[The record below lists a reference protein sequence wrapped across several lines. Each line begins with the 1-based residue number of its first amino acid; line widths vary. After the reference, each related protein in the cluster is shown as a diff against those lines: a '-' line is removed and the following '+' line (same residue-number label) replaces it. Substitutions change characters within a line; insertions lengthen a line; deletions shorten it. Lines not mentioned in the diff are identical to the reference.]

1 MLPRGI
7 RARVRCEFPTPA
19 TFAAAIVIRAQNASC
34 MSVGRGAG
42 CAVTAKVRVAHDA
55 GIIFPHFLWDADTV
69 RGGCCSPGTCWLFVM
84 GLVALVFGVLPVCAV
99 AAEQAGVKVTAIDIR
114 GNKRIE
120 LPAIAGRLTL
130 KSGDPYTP
138 ENVRGQIKILYET
151 GFFEEVQ
158 VETESGTGGMAL
170 TFLVREKPFITEI
183 VFDGNKALSDD
194 KLKEKITIKSQAF
207 LDQPQA
213 KESAEKIRLAYQG
226 DGYFNCGVIPVVQT
240 LDKDRKRLTFFIK
253 EGEKARVR
261 TVHFDGL
268 HAATKDEMFK
278 VMSTREWIPW
288 YGLITQLKLPSLVSD
303 AGVLKRE
310 EMNNDI
316 ERVKEV
322 LLNKGYLNVRVGL
335 PTAELDDEK
344 KWFVVTY
351 PVMEGEP
358 FTIGEIGFRGNTVF
372 EDPELRQGLKMKEGE
387 IFQRQKLRDEITR
400 LNDLYGGRGYSFA
413 DVSPNV
419 IPNTE
424 ERTASVVLT
433 IKEGEMMRVR
443 QINISGNEKTKDN
456 VVRREIRID
465 EQDVINTPALKRS
478 FQRLNNLNFFE
489 TVEILPAQVGVDK
502 VDLNVRVKEK
512 PTGQFSVG
520 GGFSTLDRLV
530 AIADITEGNLG
541 GNGWM
546 GRIRGQLGQQRTIGL
561 ITFRNPYVNDSL
573 TSMQLDVYRTATNY
587 ISWFETKTGASVTL
601 GRYLSEYTSGS
612 VSLFAE
618 ELNFKNPRPG
628 ICPDRF
634 PLVCSQLG
642 NQSTTGFRTSFS
654 RDTRDVF
661 MDPRTGWRAT
671 VGFDLGTP
679 YLGGSNNFYKYY
691 MDVIH
696 YTPLPFDTRFSVRAR
711 YGAAVGVE
719 NSPIPLT
726 ERFYVGGINTM
737 RGFVFGR
744 AGPVTDSNSLLG
756 ASKQLIF
763 NNDFIFTISADAK
776 LNGVIFFDYGKG
788 FNDDEP
794 LSSKLRKTVGLEGRW
809 ISPFGPLRAAYGI
822 NLDPNP
828 GERKGVFEFTIGTL
842 F

>member
-1 MLPRGI
+1 MVLVTLTCGLLPI
-7 RARVRCEFPTPA
+7 
-19 TFAAAIVIRAQNASC
+19 
-34 MSVGRGAG
+34 
-42 CAVTAKVRVAHDA
+42 H
-55 GIIFPHFLWDADTV
+55 
-69 RGGCCSPGTCWLFVM
+69 GG
-84 GLVALVFGVLPVCAV
+84 
-99 AAEQAGVKVTAIDIR
+99 AAEQAGVKVTAIEIR

-120 LPAIAGRLTL
+120 LAAIAGRLTL
-130 KSGDPYTP
+130 KPGDPYTP
-138 ENVRGQIKILYET
+138 ENIRGQIKILYET

-158 VETESGTGGMAL
+158 VETESGTGGVAL
-170 TFLVREKPFITEI
+170 IFLVREKPFITEI
-183 VFDGNKALSDD
+183 VFDGNNALSDD
-194 KLKEKITIKSQAF
+194 KLKEKITIKSQAY

-226 DGYFNCGVIPVVQT
+226 DGYFNCRVIPIVQT
-240 LDKDRKRLTFFIK
+240 LDEDRKRLTFFVK
-253 EGEKARVR
+253 EGDKARVK
-261 TVHFDGL
+261 TVIFDGL

-278 VMSTREWIPW
+278 VMATREWIPW
-288 YGLITQLKLPSLVSD
+288 YGLITQLTLPSLLSD

-310 EMNNDI
+310 EMNNDV
-316 ERVKEV
+316 ERIKEV
-322 LLNKGYLNVRVGL
+322 LLNKGYLNARVGV
-335 PTAELDDEK
+335 PTVELSDEK

-351 PVMEGEP
+351 AVMEGEP

-372 EDPELRQGLKMKEGE
+372 EDPELREGLKMKEGE

-400 LNDLYGGRGYSFA
+400 LNDLYGSRGYSFA

-419 IPNTE
+419 IPNTG
-424 ERTASVVLT
+424 ERTAAVILT

-456 VVRREIRID
+456 VIRREIRVD

-520 GGFSTLDRLV
+520 GGFSTLDKIV

-546 GRIRGQLGQQRTIGL
+546 GRVRGQLGQQRTIGL

-587 ISWFETKTGASVTL
+587 ITYFETKTGASVTL
-601 GRYLSEYTSGS
+601 GRYLSEYSSGS

-618 ELNFKNPRPG
+618 ELNFKNPAAG
-628 ICPDRF
+628 ICPNQF

-642 NQSTTGFRTSFS
+642 NQSTTGFRTTMS

-661 MDPRTGWRAT
+661 MDPRNGWRGS

-679 YLGGSNNFYKYY
+679 YLGGTNNFYKYY
-691 MDVIH
+691 VDVIK
-696 YTPLPFDTRFSVRAR
+696 YTPLPFDTRVSFRAR
-711 YGAAVGVE
+711 YGAAVGIDGH
-719 NSPIPLT
+719 PIPLT
-726 ERFYVGGINTM
+726 ERYFVGGINTM

-744 AGPVTDSNSLLG
+744 AGPVTNSNSLLG

-763 NNDFIFTISADAK
+763 NTDFIFTISAEAK

-794 LSSKLRKTVGLEGRW
+794 LSSKLRKTAGLEGRW
-809 ISPFGPLRAAYGI
+809 ISPFGPLRAAYGL
-822 NLDPNP
+822 NLAPRER
-828 GERKGVFEFTIGTL
+828 ERKGVFEFTIGSL